1 MSFVLSNEQKLIEH
15 EIQKFASAELGPIA
29 GEIDEKAVCPRDI
42 IRKLTDLG
50 FLGILIPEEFG
61 GAGLDTVSLCI
72 VLRELSRDC
81 ASVGVAVAAHSCLVT
96 YPILRYASSD
106 LKTEQLPGLAGGS
119 IGAFSA
125 VDLDDHE
132 KNLEVRESDGTLFLS
147 GTCRFVFNGE
157 QASNFVVPA
166 AHKGNLFHFVG
177 RDNTI
182 TTEPQYLLGLRAA
195 GIVTARFNNTVLGGH
210 ALIDAAGATTALRDV
225 YAFADIG
232 FAAVALGIAEACFDA
247 AIEYS
252 RGRRQFNRSICEFP
266 MVQAMLVDMKKSI
279 DAARLLV
286 FEAARLCD
294 SGNDFVTAAHVA
306 RLHACATAENA
317 GTTSVQ
323 IHGGYGY
330 TKDYPV
336 ERYFRDAKSMQV
348 LIRPPHEITSVLAKE
363 LLV

>member
-1 MSFVLSNEQKLIEH
+1 MSFEFSSEQKLIQY
-15 EIQKFASAELGPIA
+15 EIQKFASAELKPAA
-29 GEIDEKAVCPRDI
+29 GEIDKKAAFPHEI
-42 IRKLTDLG
+42 IQKLADLG
-50 FLGILIPEEFG
+50 FLGILIPEEFD

-81 ASVGVAVAAHSCLVT
+81 ASVGVVVAAHSCLVT

-106 LKTEQLPGLAGGS
+106 LKKEQLPGLAGGS
-119 IGAFSA
+119 IGAFGLI
-125 VDLDDHE
+125 DLDDHE
-132 KNLEVRESDGTLFLS
+132 KNLEIRESDKTSLLS

-157 QASNFVVPA
+157 QASTFIVPVA
-166 AHKGNLFHFVG
+166 YQGYLFHLIG
-177 RDNTI
+177 RENTI

-195 GIVTARFNNTVLGGH
+195 GIVTTRFNNTPVGGH
-210 ALIDAAGATTALRDV
+210 AFVDLADTTAALRAM
-225 YAFADIG
+225 YAFADLG
-232 FAAVALGIAEACFDA
+232 FAAVALGIAEACFNA
-247 AIEYS
+247 AIDYS
-252 RGRRQFNRSICEFP
+252 RDRRQFNKAICEFP

-294 SGNDFVTAAHVA
+294 RGNDFVMAAHVA

-348 LIRPPHEITSVLAKE
+348 LIRPPHEIKSVLAKE